1 MVSVPRAIG
10 VKHAPT
16 ATADPEDEPPLLCQA
31 QANEQQGERA
41 REEDLRER
49 IAAETRQNSNSPS
62 AIALMHDTRMV
73 SLGNRS
79 PSRPPEPVLAPLTP
93 SHSELTLSTAARP
106 NTGTSQGR
114 QVSRGEV
121 VERA

>member
-1 MVSVPRAIG
+1 LVSVSRAIG
-10 VKHAPT
+10 VKHAAT
-16 ATADPEDEPPLLCQA
+16 ATADPEDEPPVLCQA

-73 SLGNRS
+73 SLGTRS
-79 PSRPPEPVLAPLTP
+79 PSRP
-93 SHSELTLSTAARP
+93 HGARF
-106 NTGTSQGR
+106 GTSDSFSPR
-114 QVSRGEV
+114 VDTLDSRATGDRHIPRETGEQ
-121 VERA
+121 R